1 MQTKIVSCGVR
12 THAQLP
18 AVDLKST
25 PLTTRANCHW
35 VNIESIPL
43 SCLSLPLSHSLSP
56 SLSLSLSLSLSCFL
70 AFLWFHLLLSRSAL
84 DVLVLFIFRKLLVN
98 VWCCCFSCS
107 VLRIA
112 TKSDPGRTRTCNL
125 WFRRPTPYPLGHR
138 ASQIA
143 SSSTL

>member
-25 PLTTRANCHW
+25 PLTTRANWHW

-56 SLSLSLSLSLSCFL
+56 SLSLSLSLSCFL